1 MPTENNGKKLFEKL
15 RTKYD
20 NEAIEKQYEQYKL
33 DELYSIESL
42 GGEINYIARLGYNK
56 IMDCYGY
63 EYTCSYDDNSFTFY
77 IYKDKTTIDN
87 NSSLTFPDD
96 KLYNMLF

>member
-33 DELYSIESL
+33 
-42 GGEINYIARLGYNK
+42 N
-56 IMDCYGY
+56 
-63 EYTCSYDDNSFTFY
+63 
-77 IYKDKTTIDN
+77 
-87 NSSLTFPDD
+87 
-96 KLYNMLF
+96 